1 MNYKEAEGLAK
12 AIGGE
17 VWDSGGGI
25 CLICIP
31 QDDGRLVVISDEA
44 VCEYSSEED
53 FEKNLACKSIL
64 LH

>member
-1 MNYKEAEGLAK
+1 MEYLQAEQTAK
-12 AIGGE
+12 LFGGE

-31 QDDGRLVVISDEA
+31 QNDGRLVVISDEA
-44 VCEYSSEED
+44 VCEYNSEED
-53 FEKNLACKSIL
+53 FEKNLAGKYIL